1 MAVRWIVVV
10 AFATAALAAQGAAA
24 AGPSASTAACRT
36 TASAPFLYSV
46 VIPVSAVECD
56 AMARRLRIETQLTR
70 DGVAVASSS
79 RTCRDASACW
89 LTVDAS
95 APDEPGDQ
103 AWCTVTSGYVGTTF
117 LGSASACE
125 TDEF

>member
-1 MAVRWIVVV
+1 MSIRGALVLALAV
-10 AFATAALAAQGAAA
+10 AALAAQGAAA
-24 AGPSASTAACRT
+24 TPPASAPACHI

-56 AMARRLRIETQLTR
+56 GTAHRLTITTQLTR
-70 DGVAVASSS
+70 DGVTVASST
-79 RTCRDASACW
+79 RRCRDMSVCW

-103 AWCTVTSGYVGTTF
+103 VWCTVTSGYAGTTY
-117 LGSASACE
+117 LGEASACE

>member
-1 MAVRWIVVV
+1 MPVRGALILAVVV
-10 AFATAALAAQGAAA
+10 AAVAAHGATASPPAPA
-24 AGPSASTAACRT
+24 PACHIS
-36 TASAPFLYSV
+36 ASAPFLYSV
-46 VIPVSAVECD
+46 VIPVSVVECD
-56 AMARRLRIETQLTR
+56 GPARRLRIETQLTR
-70 DGVAVASSS
+70 DGVSSGS
-79 RTCRDASACW
+79 SWRTCRDTSSCW

-103 AWCTVTSGYVGTTF
+103 LWCTVTSGYAGTTF